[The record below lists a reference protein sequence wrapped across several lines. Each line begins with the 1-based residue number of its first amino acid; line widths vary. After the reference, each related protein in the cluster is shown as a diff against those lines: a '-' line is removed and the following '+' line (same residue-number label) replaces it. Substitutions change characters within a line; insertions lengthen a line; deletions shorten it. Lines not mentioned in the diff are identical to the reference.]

1 MDTLYTKRIH
11 SQQWIVV
18 MNDIN
23 STWLWIGFSF
33 LLVVALSADALFI
46 NKKYPRPHQSMHAS
60 VYWTIG
66 WVSCALSFNVILWFY
81 LYFTTDI
88 HFANTKALMFLTGY
102 LIEQSLSV
110 DNLFVFYLIF
120 HQFRIPAKNQR
131 RVLSYGIWGAVVMR
145 LTLILIGVWLVK
157 QFHWLLYLMGAFLV
171 LTGLKIIF
179 SEEKEKDLAD
189 TLLMKVVKRC
199 LRTTSEMQGERF
211 FIKKG
216 KLWYATPLFIAL
228 IFVEFSDLVFAMDS
242 IPAIF
247 AITTDPFIIWS
258 SNIFAILGLR
268 SLYFFLVGMVE
279 KFQLLKYG
287 ISLILMFVGCKMLIE
302 PWFKV
307 PVIVSLG
314 VIVGVLTLFTVL
326 SIWWTR
332 NK

>member
-1 MDTLYTKRIH
+1 M
-11 SQQWIVV
+11 

-23 STWLWIGFSF
+23 SIWIWIGFS
-33 LLVVALSADALFI
+33 LLLIIALSADALFI
-46 NKKYPRPHQSMHAS
+46 DKKYPRPHESMRAS

-66 WVSCALSFNVILWFY
+66 WMTCALLFNAVLWIY
-81 LYFTTDI
+81 LYFTTEI

-131 RVLSYGIWGAVVMR
+131 RVLSYGIWGAVIMR

-179 SEEKEKDLAD
+179 AKEKEKDLAD
-189 TLLMKVVKRC
+189 TILMKIVKRC
-199 LRTTSEMQGERF
+199 MRTTHEMHGEQF
-211 FIKKG
+211 FIRKG
-216 KLWYATPLFIAL
+216 KLLYATPLFIAL

-302 PWFKV
+302 PWV
-307 PVIVSLG
+307 EIPVIISLG
-314 VIVGVLTLFTVL
+314 VIVSVLVVFSVL
-326 SIWWTR
+326 SVWMSSDQA
-332 NK
+332 